1 MDIVLVSGLSGA
13 GKSVALGSMGDAGYY
28 CIDNLPIHFI
38 GDVVRHLD
46 QQGIEKL
53 AISVDIRS
61 SGLTNLTDQLH
72 RLHQSYSSLR
82 VLFLQ
87 ADASVLLRRFSETR
101 RKHPLSNAVAVDI
114 KADSDT
120 NSLPALIEKERE
132 ILSGVGEISFTYR
145 IDTAQL
151 NSNQLRQWVMEWLGK
166 RAPMIVS
173 LQSFSYRG
181 GVPSDSDIVF
191 DMRCLPNPHYEPN
204 LSTQTGQEQAV
215 IDFLDQQPLAQQMCD
230 EIDRF
235 IQNWLPAYLREG
247 RSYLTISIGC
257 TGGQHRSVYMVEQ
270 LQKRL
275 QDRLETLS
283 YRGISLMVKHRQL
296 SHKSPIQTTH

>member
-13 GKSVALGSMGDAGYY
+13 GKSVALGSIGDAGYY
-28 CIDNLPIHFI
+28 CIDNLPTRFI
-38 GDVVRHLD
+38 ADIVTHLD
-46 QQGIEKL
+46 RQGIEKL

-61 SGLTNLTDQLH
+61 SGLTNLTEQLH
-72 RLHQSYSSLR
+72 RLHQNYASFR

-87 ADASVLLRRFSETR
+87 ADSSVLLRRFSETR
-101 RKHPLSNAVAVDI
+101 RKHPLSNAVAADI
-114 KADSDT
+114 NSD
-120 NSLPALIEKERE
+120 SLPALIEKERE
-132 ILSGVGEISFTYR
+132 MLLNVGELSFTYR
-145 IDTAQL
+145 IDTGQL
-151 NSNQLRQWVMEWLGK
+151 NSNQLRQWVMEWLGT

-191 DMRCLPNPHYEPN
+191 DMRCLPNPHYEPH
-204 LSTQTGQEQAV
+204 LSTQTGKDQAV
-215 IDFLDQQPLAQQMCD
+215 IDFLDQQPLAQQMCN
-230 EIDRF
+230 EIDTF
-235 IQNWLPAYLREG
+235 IQNWLPQYLREG

-275 QDRLETLS
+275 LPRLETLS
-283 YRGISLMVKHRQL
+283 YRGISLIVKHRQL
-296 SHKSPIQTTH
+296 SQPTH